1 MSLVSLSDA
10 NARSGDSITQDN
22 IDEVEEQLARLIGPL
37 VGERTET
44 FFLPDRRDKGVVD
57 GLYLSRYTD
66 AVSLTHDGN
75 TLTATTDF
83 RLLDHYLIERNP
95 TSATSWFED
104 MVATYTPN
112 DEEQVRS
119 VIFDWLT
126 YRQTPAGIQSI
137 RIGAYSETYYP
148 TSGARNG
155 TTSGVAVA
163 DPVVASFLR
172 RILPSAG
179 LGSMAEPFRY
189 HGFRRDRTLIT
200 GGDGS

>member
-10 NARSGDSITQDN
+10 QSRVGDAVTQDQ

-37 VGERTET
+37 IGERTET
-44 FFLPDRRDKGVVD
+44 FFVSERRYRGVVD

-66 AVSLTHDGN
+66 AVTLSHAGTQLTSG
-75 TLTATTDF
+75 TDY
-83 RLLDHYLIERNP
+83 RLLGHSLIERIP
-95 TSATSWFED
+95 DSSTSWIQD
-104 MVATYTPN
+104 MAAVYEPN

-137 RIGAYSETYYP
+137 RIGAYSETYFP
-148 TSGARNG
+148 ATSSDEG
-155 TTSGVAVA
+155 TRHIS
-163 DPVVASFLR
+163 DPVVAGFLR

-179 LGSMAEPFRY
+179 LGAFKSPYRY
-189 HGFRRDRTLIT
+189 RAYSRDRTQIV
-200 GGDGS
+200 GSAS